1 MITEEQDRERV
12 NKNGVSSIPAPSS
25 FNTNSFCRLVIAPS
39 LLNPKTQLKGDA
51 PLLHAAREEAR
62 NSFRKNASL
71 LPEDPALAPAIAHA
85 EDVAKIL
92 RENVVQGKKTED
104 DRYSKLFLKVEVEEM
119 LIM

>member
-1 MITEEQDRERV
+1 MALVAYRHLLRSTRIAFAGLSWLLPSQ
-12 NKNGVSSIPAPSS
+12 APK
-25 FNTNSFCRLVIAPS
+25 
-39 LLNPKTQLKGDA
+39 LNFKGDA

-104 DRYSKLFLKVEVEEM
+104 DRYSKLLLKVEVEEM
-119 LIM
+119 LIV